1 MKRTVLLFAL
11 ASITAMIA
19 SGPFLACSEKGTSP
33 VEDAG
38 ILLNG
43 HRESV
48 NSVDFSPDGSRL
60 VSGGADST
68 IRIWNVDSLTLVR
81 TIDCPSTVSF
91 VRFDSTGSNILAI
104 QSGEAAWWDAETGA
118 SVSDAPVATGLR
130 PPYAFSASR
139 NALASGGDTV
149 AFVHDMV
156 TGEQLGTYE
165 ALGEGPLHA
174 VALSLDGGLL
184 AGAYWRLLI
193 PGQLEGVSSVVV
205 WGTDS
210 EKVLRTLLAG
220 GGQIESLAWS
230 PVGDRIVAAPS
241 DLREQSVT
249 LWNAD
254 TGDMVYALAEDLG
267 RSSINVAYSDDG
279 AFVAASVGARWAR
292 VWDARTGGMYSSFA
306 LPANT
311 SELTFSPNERRLA
324 AAGAHDAGWRLYDR
338 SIHLW
343 ELGP

>member
-1 MKRTVLLFAL
+1 MRK
-11 ASITAMIA
+11 ASLPTLAMIVA
-19 SGPFLACSEKGTSP
+19 MFVSGPFLACSDKSTSP
-33 VEDAG
+33 TEDAG

-68 IRIWNVDSLTLVR
+68 IRIWDVESRTLVR
-81 TIDCPSTVSF
+81 TIDCPSGVSF
-91 VRFDSTGSNILAI
+91 VRYSATGDSILAI

-118 SVSDAPVATGLR
+118 KVSDAPVVTELQ
-130 PPYAFSASR
+130 PPYAFSATG
-139 NALASGGDTV
+139 NVLASGGDTV

-156 TGEQLGTYE
+156 TGEQIGVYG
-165 ALGEGPLHA
+165 APGEGPLYA
-174 VALSLDGGLL
+174 VALSADGGAL
-184 AGAYWRLLI
+184 AGTYWRPLVL
-193 PGQLEGVSSVVV
+193 GQLEGVSSIVV
-205 WGTDS
+205 WGIDS
-210 EKVLRTLLAG
+210 EEALRTFPAG

-241 DLREQSVT
+241 DLRDQSVT

-292 VWDARTGGMYSSFA
+292 VWDARTGGMHSSFA

-311 SELTFSPNERRLA
+311 SELTFPPNERRLA
-324 AAGAHDAGWRLYDR
+324 AAGAHDGGWRLYDR
-338 SIHLW
+338 SVHLW
-343 ELGP
+343 ELEP

>member
-68 IRIWNVDSLTLVR
+68 IRIWDVESHTLVR
-81 TIDCPSTVSF
+81 TVDCPSEVSF
-91 VRFDSTGSNILAI
+91 VRYNSTGSSILAI
-104 QSGEAAWWDAETGA
+104 HSGEVAWWDATTGDRISQQA
-118 SVSDAPVATGLR
+118 VATGLQ
-130 PPYAFSASR
+130 PPYAFSAPG
-139 NALASGGDTV
+139 NVLASSSGPVALVHNATSRELVGQFATV
-149 AFVHDMV
+149 D
-156 TGEQLGTYE
+156 
-165 ALGEGPLHA
+165 EGPLYA
-174 VALSLDGGLL
+174 VALSADGELL

-193 PGQLEGVSSVVV
+193 PGQMEGVSSIVV
-205 WGTDS
+205 WGIDS
-210 EKVLRTLLAG
+210 EKVLRTFLAG